1 MEMFSEGRTVG
12 TSDLSRLKQACIS
25 SASEGEEDAAAAA
38 AMADTAVD
46 AVVDVDEGLEMRP
59 PEALEMPWR
68 AAKEPKWAVAA
79 DGVAT
84 MVWAFIF
91 AVGLVLVERKRVDF
105 YW

>member
-59 PEALEMPWR
+59 LEAVLEMPWR
-68 AAKEPKWAVAA
+68 AAKEPKWCAEAAAV
-79 DGVAT
+79 GVAT
-84 MVWAFIF
+84 IVLAFIF
-91 AVGLVLVERKRVDF
+91 SVGVGVRKV
-105 YW
+105 